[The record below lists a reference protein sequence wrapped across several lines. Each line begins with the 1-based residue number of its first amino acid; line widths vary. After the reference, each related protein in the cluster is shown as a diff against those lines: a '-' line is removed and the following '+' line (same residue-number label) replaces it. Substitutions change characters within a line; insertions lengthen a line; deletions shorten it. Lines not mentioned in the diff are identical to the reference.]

1 MQLHEFTQPD
11 DKLSAEAAEA
21 AKVLAPLLPRRGRR
35 GKAVMIRAEADKA
48 AQVVVPAEAFE
59 LFVRLLGELANGNAV
74 TIVPVHAELT
84 TQQAADLLNVSR
96 PHLVKLLGEGKIPY
110 RTVGTRRRVAFRD
123 LMNYKRLDDAERK
136 KLADE
141 LTAEAQK
148 LGLDY

>member
-1 MQLHEFTQPD
+1 MDAARYTEPNE
-11 DKLSAEAAEA
+11 KLSATA
-21 AKVLAPLLPRRGRR
+21 AKAARGLASVIRRGAR
-35 GKAVMIRAEADKA
+35 GKVVKLRAQGDKQA
-48 AQVVVPAEAFE
+48 EVTVPAEAFE
-59 LFVRLLGELANGNAV
+59 LFVSLLAELANGNAV

-96 PHLVKLLGEGKIPY
+96 PHLVKLLDEGHIPY
-110 RTVGTRRRVAFRD
+110 RMVGTRRRVLFRD
-123 LMNYKRLDDAERK
+123 LMAYKQIDDAERK